1 MLGFKIKL
9 YSSKYFI
16 QNNHEVKNNLLHVF
30 LQESPA
36 KDGFLPFKIIKLSY
50 GDTGYLPLLMHSC
63 FPASAPCDFCLISYS
78 VLLGCFNKTFCLVK
92 YTVLRRRL
100 TRRLTFS
107 FLGLCYKKQHLK
119 ANSFLRQITP
129 KILIYTVET
138 RLCYSC
144 F

>member
-16 QNNHEVKNNLLHVF
+16 QNNHEVKNNLLQLF
-30 LQESPA
+30 LQETPA

-63 FPASAPCDFCLISYS
+63 FPASASCDFCLISYS

-100 TRRLTFS
+100 TRRLTF
-107 FLGLCYKKQHLK
+107 FPRTLLQK
-119 ANSFLRQITP
+119 ATFESKFFFKTNHTKNINL
-129 KILIYTVET
+129 
-138 RLCYSC
+138 YSGN
-144 F
+144 

>member
-1 MLGFKIKL
+1 MLGIKIKL

-16 QNNHEVKNNLLHVF
+16 QNNPEVKNNLLQLF

-78 VLLGCFNKTFCLVK
+78 ILIGCFNKTFCLVK

-100 TRRLTFS
+100 TRRLTSS

-119 ANSFLRQITP
+119 ANSFFKSNHTKNINL
-129 KILIYTVET
+129 
-138 RLCYSC
+138 YSGN
-144 F
+144 